1 MGWTYGLEVSRG
13 EKGTR
18 GGREEGKGQLGY
30 GVNRRRTT
38 SGLIVL
44 VLVLVLV
51 LELLLY
57 ELYELYD
64 RVYFS
69 QLQAVRGMQPHG
81 DPRCCSL
88 LCWLRRGEQAS
99 PPSLG
104 ERRSELQFR

>member
-1 MGWTYGLEVSRG
+1 MGWTYGLEISRG
-13 EKGTR
+13 GEA
-18 GGREEGKGQLGY
+18 GREQLGY

-44 VLVLVLV
+44 VLVLV
-51 LELLLY
+51 LLLY

-81 DPRCCSL
+81 DPRCSL

-99 PPSLG
+99 PPCLG
-104 ERRSELQFR
+104 ERGSELQFR